1 MEVHM
6 TLITWPIAMR
16 RQARSPAF
24 FELWLHSAAP
34 RCWTF
39 LMFLMTMAMLWF
51 ATGRSSGS
59 PGEFFSVGPWWESF
73 TMEKTTSF
81 WEVMGDFSEFWLFFT
96 APYKNPSHPINRNAS
111 FDMETDD
118 TPWHHCFPFF
128 FGGRAWLDPIYGW
141 RLKTTEVEAHWT
153 AKSGGFCIIPTPNST
168 PWFFLKSPVSD
179 VWRTSGLF
187 GENTAQGSWCKHRQS
202 PGGDHYFD
210 KLGHTGFGLYV
221 FMCFLFLHWLY
232 IWIML
237 HVIIHIYVLCLT
249 RNPSLYGRYI

>member
-168 PWFFLKSPVSD
+168 PMIFFEITG
-179 VWRTSGLF
+179 VWRLEDLRPVWREHSPRILMQTPAESWRGSLF
-187 GENTAQGSWCKHRQS
+187 RQI
-202 PGGDHYFD
+202 GTYRVRFICFH
-210 KLGHTGFGLYV
+210 V
-221 FMCFLFLHWLY
+221 FFVLTLIVHMNYATCNYTYICF
-232 IWIML
+232 MS
-237 HVIIHIYVLCLT
+237 
-249 RNPSLYGRYI
+249 N